1 MVKYYYGFESFFIF
15 HELKN
20 SCLRGISMNKLVLHD
35 KYTRED
41 VHAIFDGGITKFT
54 AGAGIWGL
62 HGIVKIYNRTHD
74 YVFFVTI
81 GQDKLGVTF
90 KESLTE
96 DGILTWQSQK
106 RHTLNHDR
114 ILEFIAHDYTK
125 HNIYLFLRPDKKQ
138 KEFRYMGRLAYV
150 DHDPNLEQ
158 PVHFKWQVI
167 DWEEEVVFED
177 IEIARTEEN
186 TSDLKNSLTQTAPP
200 QRKNRKEYQ
209 RKFNASKSNYIA
221 RNEKNSKLGLAAE
234 LLVLRYEKE
243 ELLKVGRADLANK
256 VIHTSVL
263 QGDGAG
269 YDIQSFKSDGT
280 YRYIEV
286 KATKGGIDSE
296 FFISPNELAFSEE
309 HPGEYELIRV
319 YDYNLENDC
328 GKFYKIE
335 GSLTGKIQLKPTQ
348 YSARV

>member
-1 MVKYYYGFESFFIF
+1 
-15 HELKN
+15 
-20 SCLRGISMNKLVLHD
+20 MNKLILHD

-62 HGIVKIYNRTHD
+62 HGIVKIPNRKHD

-106 RHTLNHDR
+106 KHTLDHER

-150 DHDPNLEQ
+150 NHDTNLEN

-167 DWEEEVVFED
+167 DWKEEVKFED
-177 IEIARTEEN
+177 IEIVQSEEN
-186 TSDLKNSLTQTAPP
+186 TNGLKNILIQTEVPK
-200 QRKNRKEYQ
+200 RKDRKKYQ
-209 RKFNASKSNYIA
+209 RKFSASKSDYIA
-221 RNEKNSKLGLAAE
+221 RSEKNSKLGLAAE
-234 LLVLRYEKE
+234 LLVLRHVKE
-243 ELLKVGRADLANK
+243 ELIKAGKPDLAGK
-256 VIHTSVL
+256 VVHTSVVE
-263 QGDGAG
+263 GDGAG
-269 YDIQSFKSDGT
+269 YDIQSFRADGS
-280 YRYIEV
+280 YLYIEV
-286 KATKGGIDSE
+286 KATKGGMDSE

-309 HPGEYELIRV
+309 NSSSFELIRV
-319 YDYNLENDC
+319 YDYSFKNDC
-328 GKFYKIE
+328 GKFFKLE
-335 GSLTGKIQLKPTQ
+335 GSLTEKIQLKPTQ